1 LYYNVVIQSKDG
13 HQLLFFVSASL
24 LSGATHVGTT
34 ALSERDFFFIGGAHF
49 SDYLC
54 KQVFLLLL
62 ETPITQAPFPRK
74 SFF

>member
-1 LYYNVVIQSKDG
+1 MLSSSQKTATNFF
-13 HQLLFFVSASL
+13 FFVSASL

-34 ALSERDFFFIGGAHF
+34 ALSERDFFLIGGSHF